1 MTNEKKV
8 TEGIY
13 EVSEMKMDGGGYGSS
28 WDTFIRQI
36 GFFKAHT
43 KEEVLEQAYKVYE
56 KRPDYYLSVDRWE
69 MEEARELVTLK
80 REKIKEL
87 KNEINQI
94 DGLLT

>member
-13 EVSEMKMDGGGYGSS
+13 KVSEMQMDGGGYGPS
-28 WDTFIRQI
+28 WDKFIRQI

-43 KEEVLEQAYKVYE
+43 KEEVLEQAYEVYE

-69 MEEARELVTLK
+69 MEDARELITLK

-87 KNEINQI
+87 ENEINQI
-94 DGLLT
+94 DGLLI